1 MKKEFI
7 IKLNMI
13 EDLKNFVHEMTYNIK
28 SDVFATYERQVINA
42 KSLLGMI
49 SICVTP
55 MVVEIF
61 SDDEEEI
68 KLFNEICERYVW
80 EK

>member
-1 MKKEFI
+1 MKKEFT

-13 EDLKNFVHEMTYNIK
+13 EDLKNFVHEMTYHIK
-28 SDVFATYERQVINA
+28 SDVYATYERQVINA

-80 EK
+80 EE

>member
-1 MKKEFI
+1 
-7 IKLNMI
+7 MI

-55 MVVEIF
+55 MTVEIF

-68 KLFNEICERYVW
+68 QLFNEICERYVW
-80 EK
+80 EE